1 MSCPICQRP
10 ILDGQPVTVIAIAS
24 AFMIG
29 GLRQRETV
37 HSTCVDVQ
45 ARFEAQTARPGGER

>member
-1 MSCPICQRP
+1 VTCPICRQP

-29 GLRQRETV
+29 GLRQKETV
-37 HSTCVDVQ
+37 HSACVMVQ
-45 ARFEAQTARPGGER
+45 HRMKGATP